1 MAKSASAKKKDKSPK
16 ESVTVQKLAST
27 TAAVP
32 SKRGRGRPPKDPN
45 APNAKKKRG
54 KETYSR
60 FIYKVLKQVH
70 PDTGISAK
78 SMSIMNS
85 FCNEMFEKL
94 AAEASKLARYNKSKT
109 ISSRDIQTGQEIV
122 LLLL

>member
-78 SMSIMNS
+78 SMSIMIPFATRCSRSLLPRPPNLLATTRS
-85 FCNEMFEKL
+85 RLSLDRSGCHGKL
-94 AAEASKLARYNKSKT
+94 
-109 ISSRDIQTGQEIV
+109 V
-122 LLLL
+122 

>member
-45 APNAKKKRG
+45 AKKKRG

-78 SMSIMNS
+78 SMSIMIPFATRCSRSLLPRPPNLLATTRS
-85 FCNEMFEKL
+85 RLSLDRSGCHGKL
-94 AAEASKLARYNKSKT
+94 
-109 ISSRDIQTGQEIV
+109 V
-122 LLLL
+122 